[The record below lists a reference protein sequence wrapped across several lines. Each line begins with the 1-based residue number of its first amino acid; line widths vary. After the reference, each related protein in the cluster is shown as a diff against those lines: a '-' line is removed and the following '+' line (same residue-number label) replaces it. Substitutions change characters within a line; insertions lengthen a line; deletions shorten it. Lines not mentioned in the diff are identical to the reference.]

1 MNFSDIFI
9 GTPQS
14 KYAGIAILVTLLMV
28 ALAIMVSKEKV
39 PFVNKFVIA
48 VILILVSLPGIL
60 FSLFQLTCIVTGAGS
75 KNQRWWCSAY
85 AWFITILIVIYAVI
99 VVILMVL
106 SLLTDNDAKMVEQ
119 FYAQKEV
126 YDTFAEGEMTDGAS
140 MPMTTPPTTSESM
153 PMDTQPKF
161 TPPPPPPPTQNT
173 PTLTSEMFED
183 YEDEDYEE
191 NFEDYEDDED
201 DEVEYFQEEEED
213 TVEHFTGTCGAPMN
227 GGGSCGTPSW

>member
-60 FSLFQLTCIVTGAGS
+60 FSLFQLTCIVSGAGS

-99 VVILMVL
+99 VVILTVL

-126 YDTFAEGEMTDGAS
+126 YDTFAEGEMSTGGES
-140 MPMTTPPTTSESM
+140 MPMTNPPTTSESM

-161 TPPPPPPPTQNT
+161 TPPPPPPPTKNT
-173 PTLTSEMFED
+173 PTLTSEMFGGEEEFED
-183 YEDEDYEE
+183 YDYDEDED
-191 NFEDYEDDED
+191 DD
-201 DEVEYFQEEEED
+201 VEYFQEEESEED
-213 TVEHFTGTCGAPMN
+213 TVEHFTGTCGAPMS

>member
-99 VVILMVL
+99 VVILTVL

-119 FYAQKEV
+119 FYAQKDV

-161 TPPPPPPPTQNT
+161 TPPPPPPPTRNT
-173 PTLTSEMFED
+173 PPLTGEVWEED
-183 YEDEDYEE
+183 GQEGVEGYGDE
-191 NFEDYEDDED
+191 ED
-201 DEVEYFQEEEED
+201 DEVEYFQEED

-227 GGGSCGTPSW
+227 GGGSCGAPSW

>member
-99 VVILMVL
+99 IVILTIL
-106 SLLTDNDAKMVEQ
+106 SLVTDSDAKMVEK
-119 FYAQKEV
+119 FYAQQEI
-126 YDTFAEGEMTDGAS
+126 YDTFAEEEMFEGENTEMV
-140 MPMTTPPTTSESM
+140 
-153 PMDTQPKF
+153 
-161 TPPPPPPPTQNT
+161 PPPPTSDV
-173 PTLTSEMFED
+173 PTLTTEMF
-183 YEDEDYEE
+183 EDYEE
-191 NFEDYEDDED
+191 NFEEDFEDYEEDFEDDE
-201 DEVEYFQEEEED
+201 EVEYFEEED
-213 TVEHFTGTCGAPMN
+213 TVEHFTGTCGGPMT
-227 GGGSCGTPSW
+227 GGGSCGAPSW

>member
-39 PFVNKFVIA
+39 PFINKFVIA

-60 FSLFQLTCIVTGAGS
+60 FSLFQLTCIVSGAGS

-119 FYAQKEV
+119 FYAQRDV
-126 YDTFAEGEMTDGAS
+126 YDTFAEEEMFEGENTEMV
-140 MPMTTPPTTSESM
+140 
-153 PMDTQPKF
+153 
-161 TPPPPPPPTQNT
+161 PPPPTT
-173 PTLTSEMFED
+173 DVPTLTTEMFEDYEDEDYEEDFED

-191 NFEDYEDDED
+191 NFEDYDVDED
-201 DEVEYFQEEEED
+201 DEVEFFEEED
-213 TVEHFTGTCGAPMN
+213 TVEHFTGTCGAPMT
-227 GGGSCGTPSW
+227 GGGSCGSPSW